1 MLSRVVAMPRP
12 KILSS
17 TPAQSETILTAT
29 TITFK
34 IALGEHADKVGEII
48 STERVGDK
56 LVVKAKVRLENPMQ
70 PSGNWVVSFE

>member
-1 MLSRVVAMPRP
+1 
-12 KILSS
+12 
-17 TPAQSETILTAT
+17 LTAT

-56 LVVKAKVRLENPMQ
+56 LVVKAKVRLENPTQ

>member
-1 MLSRVVAMPRP
+1 MPRP

-17 TPAQSETILTAT
+17 TPAQSETIVTAT

-34 IALGEHADKVGEII
+34 IALNEQADRVGEII

>member
-1 MLSRVVAMPRP
+1 MPRP
-12 KILSS
+12 RIVST

-34 IALGEHADKVGEII
+34 IALGEQADRIGEII

-56 LVVKAKVRLENPMQ
+56 LIIKTKVRLENPMQ